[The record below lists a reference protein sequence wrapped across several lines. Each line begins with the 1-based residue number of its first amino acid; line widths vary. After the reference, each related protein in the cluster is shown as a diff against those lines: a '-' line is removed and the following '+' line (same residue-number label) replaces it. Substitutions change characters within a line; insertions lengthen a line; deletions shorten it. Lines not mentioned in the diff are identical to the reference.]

1 MYLKKGFEL
10 ESWRAN
16 HTKQWSPENIF
27 QELKRFAK
35 TIEDYLPSR
44 TPLPPFQ
51 LFDWSFSYCHHFQPN
66 RLNRPFQHQHH
77 FYAWLNGQNVWDI
90 PQSVIQCF

>member
-35 TIEDYLPSR
+35 TIEDYPPSR
-44 TPLPPFQ
+44 TPLPPFFNYLTG
-51 LFDWSFSYCHHFQPN
+51 LFLTVTIFS
-66 RLNRPFQHQHH
+66 LI
-77 FYAWLNGQNVWDI
+77 G
-90 PQSVIQCF
+90 